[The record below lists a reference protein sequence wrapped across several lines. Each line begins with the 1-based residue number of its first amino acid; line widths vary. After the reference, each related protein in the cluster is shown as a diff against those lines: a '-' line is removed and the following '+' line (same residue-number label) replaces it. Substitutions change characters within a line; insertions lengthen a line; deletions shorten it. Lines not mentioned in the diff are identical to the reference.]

1 MPTFGSQA
9 PRFIE
14 RDDAISRC
22 GKRDRASPAPIA
34 FTQTVETSGSPI
46 ALEMERGVPLR
57 RHEREDDNPNQ
68 TRRSV
73 QIEHTW
79 FARLLSSR
87 LPFRRNRCGVSDD
100 QLRFVVD
107 SLHVIRN

>member
-46 ALEMERGVPLR
+46 ALEMERGVPYA
-57 RHEREDDNPNQ
+57 E
-68 TRRSV
+68 
-73 QIEHTW
+73 
-79 FARLLSSR
+79 A
-87 LPFRRNRCGVSDD
+87 
-100 QLRFVVD
+100 
-107 SLHVIRN
+107 